1 MKMTSFLKIFL
12 FYLPYFTTNHI
23 SCVVNTTKS
32 CIENG
37 EVFSVMCS
45 NEREEVS
52 TFVIPITLEQTKVK
66 ELTNDNLTSN
76 NSDNSGLQFLD
87 TPKGDDLKIHELQL
101 EDQPLLFE
109 PFSSLMGYLLP
120 SEFPIDIFREVFQQS
135 RHIWIIQIIKLEI
148 LLVVWIIFWTIL
160 SVSLPVG
167 VVAAFLTP
175 LNVGHPEAFPNTSL
189 VSSRQWTEKTL
200 GCLLHLFLVLILC
213 PLILILVAN
222 EQMTDSLSK
231 APHAVNIIYEDLETF
246 IRNTHLQIS
255 FATTSATDLTVEA
268 IRKELEDMDLR
279 LGRLYQQRL
288 SLETGLDLALMGLQE
303 LAIEASKVSVQ
314 ISDLLADCN
323 LALQLSATLHTQ
335 LQDVSRQ
342 LLSIQQQCVPKDR
355 PLCFAVQ
362 FSGYDVPLQLDN
374 VTRDNKMLQL
384 AGISSKEGTFNFS
397 VEIAKKA
404 YGHVPA
410 RIVEESVSFVSDFNE
425 VLNRKRA
432 EVYKSTHELDIVAR
446 NLLEEVTE
454 SQKAIFALANDVVK
468 WDLWRWMAIL
478 GTAAVISLAWG
489 LLLCGAPCGC
499 KLTSKNACYLKS
511 GVALCCFGCL
521 LVCAIG
527 TISLV
532 IGGHGN
538 TLLCRPLYDHP
549 HYNIGSKFLDAEGLL
564 YPKAGFFQALSNE
577 NGSIKIAEV
586 LKACQRD
593 QPAYHTFHL
602 KNHLNVDTILN
613 YKKWED
619 LNVLLEGFAT
629 AQTTVEILS
638 PGLQLKLQI
647 LASNTAANFTYYR
660 ETISASLR
668 EKDLGSFADQLNNVA
683 RQLIDPVIG
692 RKIEN
697 LAFSVRNVAQDTMQR
712 RNDLR
717 SRILY
722 KITMLE
728 VLLPPLN
735 RRVDQSLSHLKTIQ
749 FFLDHQGSNLSEM
762 VRREFIGR
770 IENYLEELH
779 EHALKKVTKEIGKCR
794 PLWDIFHVFR
804 IYMCKLTFDP
814 LNAIA
819 FGSYF
824 LILIFIATNPVAI
837 KLTGFY
843 REAKGSD
850 MCHSLTSLRH
860 RNSRQS
866 LLIEDDRIWTT
877 PCSASPEG
885 SKNVPVAWTSPL
897 SRIPQVSV
905 SLSPPRS
912 RRSVIL
918 PCHPVPPMGPMLL
931 S

>member
-1 MKMTSFLKIFL
+1 MMSFLKITL
-12 FYLPYFTTNHI
+12 FYFLYFITNHI
-23 SCVVNTTKS
+23 SCEMNTTKL
-32 CIENG
+32 CIEKG
-37 EVFSVMCS
+37 EVFSVMCA
-45 NEREEVS
+45 NEREKVS
-52 TFVIPITLEQTKVK
+52 TSVIPITLEQTKVK
-66 ELTNDNLTSN
+66 EPANDNLTGN

-101 EDQPLLFE
+101 KDQLLLFE

-135 RHIWIIQIIKLEI
+135 RHIWIIQIIKWEI

-175 LNVGHPEAFPNTSL
+175 LNVSDPEAFPNASL

-200 GCLLHLFLVLILC
+200 GCLLHLFLVLMLC

-222 EQMTDSLSK
+222 EQMTNSLSK

-255 FATTSATDLTVEA
+255 FATTSATDLTMEA

-279 LGRLYQQRL
+279 LGRPYQQRL
-288 SLETGLDLALMGLQE
+288 SLETGLDLALIGLQE
-303 LAIEASKVSVQ
+303 LAIEASKVSLQ

-323 LALQLSATLHTQ
+323 LAIQLSAILHTQ

-342 LLSIQQQCVPKDR
+342 FLAIQQQCVPKDR

-374 VTRDNKMLQL
+374 VTRDNKVLQL
-384 AGISSKEGTFNFS
+384 ARISSNEGTFNFS

-410 RIVEESVSFVSDFNE
+410 RIVQESVSFVSDFKE
-425 VLNRKRA
+425 VLNRKRSQ
-432 EVYKSTHELDIVAR
+432 VYKSTHELDIVAR

-478 GTAAVISLAWG
+478 GTAAVVSLAWG
-489 LLLCGAPCGC
+489 LLLFGAPCGC

-511 GVALCCFGCL
+511 GVAFCCFGCL

-527 TISLV
+527 KQTSLFTIKFQHFLLGMISLL

-538 TLLCRPLYDHP
+538 TILCHPLYDHP
-549 HYNIGSKFLDAEGLL
+549 HYNIVSKFLDAEGLL
-564 YPKAGFFQALSNE
+564 YPKTGLFQALSTE

-602 KNHLNVDTILN
+602 KNHLDVDTIFN

-619 LNVLLEGFAT
+619 LNVLLEEFAT
-629 AQTTVEILS
+629 AHTRVEILS

-660 ETISASLR
+660 EIISASLR
-668 EKDLGSFADQLNNVA
+668 GKDLGSFADQLNNIA
-683 RQLIDPVIG
+683 RQLIDPVIS
-692 RKIEN
+692 RRVEN

-749 FFLDHQGSNLSEM
+749 FFLDHQGTNLSEM

-770 IENYLEELH
+770 IGNYLEQLH
-779 EHALKKVTKEIGKCR
+779 KHALKKVTKEIGKCR
-794 PLWDIFHVFR
+794 PLWDVFHASR

-814 LNAIA
+814 LTAIA
-819 FGSYF
+819 FGSCF
-824 LILIFIATNPVAI
+824 LILVFIATNPVAI
-837 KLTGFY
+837 SLTGFY
-843 REAKGSD
+843 KEAKGVD

-877 PCSASPEG
+877 PCSASPER
-885 SKNVPVAWTSPL
+885 SENIPITWTSPL
-897 SRIPQVSV
+897 SRIPQASV

-912 RRSVIL
+912 QS
-918 PCHPVPPMGPMLL
+918 
-931 S
+931 